1 MKMPARLLACC
12 AAILPVIAA
21 AQDADPAEQAGELLV
36 VPPAEARDTGGE
48 NPDQAAPSEPPA
60 VPEQAPAAPTE
71 EATGNEAAADAGD
84 TLVPPAFPVSRY
96 QQLWERSPFQL
107 ESIAPPTESVG
118 IAQKFALTGIAQIN
132 GDPIV
137 FLLERA
143 TQTRHMLDK
152 KTNTAGLSLVQVDM
166 QQKLSEST
174 ATVRQGSEQGVV
186 KFDPGANAAPG
197 MMPPAIPQPGRPIIR
212 ATQPGMPQA
221 AAIPPQVVPAATPVM
236 PSQPIQ
242 QQQPAQGITQTP
254 GLVPSVPGPQPGQDS
269 AQAGTPVPGQES
281 QPPPRVIRRRAIIQ
295 PAP

>member
-1 MKMPARLLACC
+1 MKILSKLLACC
-12 AAILPVIAA
+12 AVILPVIAA
-21 AQDADPAEQAGELLV
+21 AQDADSAEQAGELLV

-48 NPDQAAPSEPPA
+48 TPDQAAPAEPPA
-60 VPEQAPAAPTE
+60 APDQAPATPEE
-71 EATGNEAAADAGD
+71 EATGNEPVADAGD
-84 TLVPPAFPVSRY
+84 PLVPPAFPVSRY
-96 QQLWERSPFQL
+96 QPLWERSPFQL

-174 ATVRQGSEQGVV
+174 ATVRQGGEQGVV
-186 KFDPGANAAPG
+186 KFDPGATAAPG

-212 ATQPGMPQA
+212 SAQPGMPQ
-221 AAIPPQVVPAATPVM
+221 AAIPPQVVPAAPQVM
-236 PSQPIQ
+236 PAQPVQ
-242 QQQPAQGITQTP
+242 QQQPAQGIAQTP
-254 GLVPSVPGPQPGQDS
+254 GIVPAVPGPQPGQDS
-269 AQAGTPVPGQES
+269 TQVATPVPGQEN